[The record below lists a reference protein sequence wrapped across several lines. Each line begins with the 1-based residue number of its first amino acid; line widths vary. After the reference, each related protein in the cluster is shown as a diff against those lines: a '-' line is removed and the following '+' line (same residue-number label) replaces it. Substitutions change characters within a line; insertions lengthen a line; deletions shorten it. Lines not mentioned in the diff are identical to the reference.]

1 MDIAAGVIVFIFG
14 AMIGS
19 FLNVCILRLPQGRSI
34 VTGGSACPACG
45 ARLTPWEL
53 APIVSFLA
61 LRGRCRH
68 CGARISP
75 QYIAVEAL
83 TGALFALLYVKLGA
97 VWQLPV
103 YMALF
108 ALLIVISAI
117 DMKTMEIPNGLVI
130 AGFIVGGAQL
140 IAAVFT
146 DAFGSWLEL
155 AIGLFAGGLPLLLI
169 ALIASAVLK
178 RDAMGGGDI
187 KLMAFCG
194 LVIGWKLVIPAYLIG
209 IVAGA
214 LVSGILMAAGK
225 KQRGDEIPFGPFLAL
240 GVAASV
246 FFGTALIDWYV
257 GLIT

>member
-1 MDIAAGVIVFIFG
+1 MDIAAGAIVFIFG

-19 FLNVCILRLPQGRSI
+19 FLNVCILRLPEGRSI
-34 VTGGSACPACG
+34 VTGGSACPACA
-45 ARLTPWEL
+45 ARLKPAEL
-53 APIVSFLA
+53 VPIVSYLA

-75 QYIAVEAL
+75 QYITVETL
-83 TGALFALLYVKLGA
+83 TGALFTLLYVKLGP

-108 ALLIVISAI
+108 ALLIAVSAI
-117 DMKTMEIPNGLVI
+117 DLKTMEIPNGLVI

-140 IAAVFT
+140 AAAVFT
-146 DAFGSWLEL
+146 DVFGSWLEL
-155 AIGLFAGGLPLLLI
+155 AIGLLAGGVPLLLI
-169 ALIASAVLK
+169 ALIAAAVLK

-194 LVIGWKLVIPAYLIG
+194 LVIGWRLVIPAYLIG
-209 IVAGA
+209 IAAGA
-214 LVSGILMAAGK
+214 LGGVILMAAGK
-225 KQRGDEIPFGPFLAL
+225 KKRGDEIPFGPFLAL
-240 GVAASV
+240 GVVVSV